1 MLEKLVYHLTRLGV
15 SIEAMRSVAGDHP
28 VANTI
33 VDLAEEDYF
42 HLANEVDNLTP
53 DRAASEAGR
62 KVEGDG
68 RPDRAAEAIRDHEA
82 DGRPDARLRTDIRG
96 ILRDHAHAGIGTLDA
111 LAAIKVALDRADS
124 VPAPAGEA
132 GHNPEGDGR
141 PDGQPA
147 VKITADKLQNDF
159 LLGEVETV
167 QEAVEMAVNEYG
179 SQAIADYC
187 GVRTQ
192 EIGRVLEGRN
202 VIKVSNA
209 ITKLLPKQP
218 KGV

>member
-33 VDLAEEDYF
+33 IDLAEEDFF
-42 HLANEVDNLTP
+42 HLGNEVDNLTP
-53 DRAASEAGR
+53 DRATEAGR
-62 KVEGDG
+62 NHDG
-68 RPDRAAEAIRDHEA
+68 

-96 ILRDHAHAGIGTLDA
+96 ILREHANAGIGTLAA
-111 LAAIKVALDRADS
+111 LVAVKAALDRADS

-132 GHNPEGDGR
+132 GHNPEGDG
-141 PDGQPA
+141 QPV
-147 VKITADKLQNDF
+147 VKLSPDKLQNDF
-159 LLGEVETV
+159 ALGEVATV

-179 SQAIADYC
+179 SQAIADFC

-192 EIGRVLEGRN
+192 EIGRVIEGIN
-202 VIKVSNA
+202 MVKVIKA
-209 ITKLLPKQP
+209 IAPLLPKLP